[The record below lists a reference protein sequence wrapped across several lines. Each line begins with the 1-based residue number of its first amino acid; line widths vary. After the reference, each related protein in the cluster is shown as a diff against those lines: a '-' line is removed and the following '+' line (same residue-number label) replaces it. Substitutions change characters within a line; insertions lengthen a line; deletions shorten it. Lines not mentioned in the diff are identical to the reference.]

1 MQTALTGQGVAL
13 ARLPLVHE
21 QLQRGE
27 LVEPFGKAGS
37 YAIQGL
43 AGCFAQKIV
52 GSYTSIVG
60 LPLTEVVGM
69 LAAEGFPLHFNWIK
83 AADLEPL

>member
-1 MQTALTGQGVAL
+1 MRFK
-13 ARLPLVHE
+13 RLSRDE
-21 QLQRGE
+21 IEAYIASRE
-27 LVEPFGKAGS
+27 WRDKAGG

-52 GSYTSIVG
+52 GSYTNIVG

-69 LAAEGFPLHFNWIK
+69 LSAEGFPLHFNWVK
-83 AADLEPL
+83 SADLEPL